1 VASGDCVIERDGCC
15 LGVLVVGDFRRG
27 SNKLRARVNLRG
39 LDVQIDCVQRDGCGV
54 LDDIE
59 TSCVL
64 EPKHIMGANYR
75 MHILNDDLTLIL
87 EGLKVGFQ
95 SQVVVEGLDV
105 LGQNLTTF
113 GNVEVGPHCI
123 SIAATHSSVRAVTSL
138 NTGSRKAG
146 VGVWTKSG
154 LALRDSGGVGRD
166 RRGSEEVGARS

>member
-1 VASGDCVIERDGCC
+1 MD
-15 LGVLVVGDFRRG
+15 
-27 SNKLRARVNLRG
+27 LRG

-59 TSCVL
+59 TSCIS
-64 EPKHIMGANYR
+64 ESKHILEAKYQG
-75 MHILNDDLTLIL
+75 HILNDDLALIFESL
-87 EGLKVGFQ
+87 EVRLQ

-113 GNVEVGPHCI
+113 GNIEVGPHCI

-138 NTGSRKAG
+138 DTGSRKAR

-154 LALRDSGGVGRD
+154 LALRGSGGVGCD